1 VLQRVARVLTAWSTR
16 WVPDAYVIAALLT
29 GFTFVLALVF
39 TDSGPFAL
47 VRYWGSGFWELLSF
61 AMQMCLII
69 MTGYILAVSRPM
81 QALFAR
87 VAGLARSPRGA
98 VMLTALLSMALAW
111 FHWGLSIVGSA
122 VFVRY
127 VARRQPRADYR
138 LLVCAA
144 YLGLG
149 TLWHAGLSASMP
161 LLVATPGHFMQQEL
175 GIVPVSR
182 TLFHPFNLL
191 LVAGTVGLMTAL
203 ARALQSPGGDEP
215 RVDWDAADDAGA
227 GFESAAD
234 AATTAGR
241 PPAAAATAAGPPPDA
256 ASASPARRL
265 ENSLV
270 VGLVIGGAGLIWLGW
285 WFGTHG
291 LAGINL
297 NTVNFAFL
305 MLGILLHGRP
315 AALLAAAER
324 GGHYVWG
331 VILQFPFYA
340 GIFGIIKE
348 SKLQDV
354 IAGWFTA
361 LSTPKTYPL
370 IVLWYSG
377 CLNYIVPS
385 GGSKW
390 AIEAPYIVKA
400 GHDIGANMNFTVLAY
415 AWGDMLTDI
424 IQPFWAIPLL
434 AIARLSFRDIMGYGL
449 IFFLAYAVLV
459 TLGFALVPLLS

>member
-16 WVPDAYVIAALLT
+16 WVPDSYVIAALLT

-81 QALFAR
+81 QALFAK

-98 VMLTALLSMALAW
+98 VVLTALLSMGLAW

-122 VFVRY
+122 IFVRY

-182 TLFHPFNLL
+182 TIFHPFNLL
-191 LVAGTVGLMTAL
+191 LVVATVGLMTTI
-203 ARALQSPGGDEP
+203 ARALQSPQGEEP
-215 RVDWDAADDAGA
+215 RIDWDAADDA
-227 GFESAAD
+227 AAE
-234 AATTAGR
+234 G
-241 PPAAAATAAGPPPDA
+241 GSDA
-256 ASASPARRL
+256 ASAAPDAGGVTDAAAASPARRL
-265 ENSLV
+265 ENSRAV
-270 VGLVIGGAGLIWLGW
+270 SLVIGGAGLVWLGW

-305 MLGILLHGRP
+305 MLGVLLHGRP

-324 GGHYVWG
+324 GGHYLWG

-449 IFFLAYAVLV
+449 VFFLAYALLV

>member
-1 VLQRVARVLTAWSTR
+1 MLQRVARVLTAWSTR

-29 GFTFVLALVF
+29 AFTFVLALVF

-61 AMQMCLII
+61 GMQMCLII

-81 QALFAR
+81 QLLFAK

-98 VMLTALLSMALAW
+98 VVLTALLSMGLAW
-111 FHWGLSIVGSA
+111 IHWGLSIVGSA

-175 GIVPVSR
+175 GIMPVSR
-182 TLFHPFNLL
+182 TIFHPFNLL
-191 LVAGTVGLMTAL
+191 LVVGTVALMTTL
-203 ARALQSPGGDEP
+203 ARALQSPQGEEP
-215 RVDWDAADDAGA
+215 RIDWDALGDDAPESGRDRAVAASDA
-227 GFESAAD
+227 GGVTD
-234 AATTAGR
+234 AAA
-241 PPAAAATAAGPPPDA
+241 
-256 ASASPARRL
+256 ASPARRL
-265 ENSLV
+265 ENSRAV
-270 VGLVIGGAGLIWLGW
+270 SLVIGGAGLVWLGW

-305 MLGILLHGRP
+305 MLGVLLHGRP

-324 GGHYVWG
+324 GGRYVWG

-377 CLNYIVPS
+377 CLNYIIPS

-449 IFFLAYAVLV
+449 VFFLAYAVLV